1 MASKDDRR
9 AVQQRFATLDSSD
22 RRAIVK
28 AVNRG
33 RPVDK
38 RKHAPFAVHIAERQM
53 RFWRWSW
60 LIGPVVGLLQ
70 IAQMGLAE
78 ALVSA
83 LVASAF
89 LGSMSAFFWIRA
101 RRSLEANQALSDGK
115 RAASARPAEPE
126 RRKEDEGPRPRRRWW
141 GAKDTRPEATG
152 RTAGGG
158 HLPGERPAPSSD
170 GDRGVADGG
179 QGSGPGSG
187 PNLPP
192 DRRPY
197 QPRGKK
203 RRGRG

>member
-9 AVQQRFATLDSSD
+9 AVQQRFAALDTSE
-22 RRAIVK
+22 RRAIAK

-33 RPVDK
+33 QPVDK

-60 LIGPVVGLLQ
+60 LIGPVVGFLQ
-70 IAQMGLAE
+70 VGQMGLVPAIIN
-78 ALVSA
+78 A

-101 RRSLEANQALSDGK
+101 RRSLQANLALSDGK
-115 RAASARPAEPE
+115 RAAAARPAAPE
-126 RRKEDEGPRPRRRWW
+126 RGKEREPRTRRRWW
-141 GAKDTRPEATG
+141 GAKDTRPSATG
-152 RTAGGG
+152 RPSGGS
-158 HLPGERPAPSSD
+158 HLPGERPAPSS
-170 GDRGVADGG
+170 GGGRDGG
-179 QGSGPGSG
+179 TGSGPGSG
-187 PNLPP
+187 PELPP

>member
-1 MASKDDRR
+1 VASKDDRR
-9 AVQQRFATLDSSD
+9 AVQQRFATLDSSE

-33 RPVDK
+33 QPVDK

-53 RFWRWSW
+53 RLWRWSW

-70 IAQMGLAE
+70 IGQLGLLPAIIN
-78 ALVSA
+78 A

-89 LGSMSAFFWIRA
+89 LGAMSAFFWIRA
-101 RRSLEANQALSDGK
+101 RRSQQANLALADGK
-115 RAASARPAEPE
+115 RAAAAKPAEQQ
-126 RRKEDEGPRPRRRWW
+126 RSKEPRAKRRWW
-141 GAKDTRPEATG
+141 GAKDTRPASSG
-152 RTAGGG
+152 RASGGG
-158 HLPGERPAPSSD
+158 HLPGERPAPPSD
-170 GDRGVADGG
+170 DDRGGPDGG
-179 QGSGPGSG
+179 QASGPD
-187 PNLPP
+187 LPP

>member
-9 AVQQRFATLDSSD
+9 AVQQRFAALDSSE

-33 RPVDK
+33 LPVDK

-70 IAQMGLAE
+70 IGQLGLLPA
-78 ALVSA
+78 VINA

-89 LGSMSAFFWIRA
+89 LGAMSAFFWIRA
-101 RRSLEANQALSDGK
+101 RRSREANLALSDGK
-115 RAASARPAEPE
+115 RRAAVRPAEPE
-126 RRKEDEGPRPRRRWW
+126 RSGSPRGKRRWW
-141 GAKDTRPEATG
+141 GAKDTRPASTSSG
-152 RTAGGG
+152 RSPGGG
-158 HLPGERPAPSSD
+158 HLPGERPTSSD
-170 GDRGVADGG
+170 GGEPGGPHGG
-179 QGSGPGSG
+179 QSSGQS
-187 PNLPP
+187 LPP

-203 RRGRG
+203 RRRG